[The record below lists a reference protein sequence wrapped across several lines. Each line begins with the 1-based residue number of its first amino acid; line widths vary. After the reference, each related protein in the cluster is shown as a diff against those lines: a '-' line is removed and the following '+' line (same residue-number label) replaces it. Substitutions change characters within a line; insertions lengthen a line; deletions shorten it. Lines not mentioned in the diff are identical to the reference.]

1 MADCEILIA
10 DDDSFVRETVATI
23 LEVLGYRV
31 TAVDSGRAA
40 LSAVNE
46 RFSVIILD
54 INMPDMDGFQ
64 TLDELNSK
72 GLDIPVLFLTGV
84 GTMNNVVR
92 AMNLGAYDFISKP
105 IIDPE
110 LFDVKVKRAI
120 EKRCYVLRERGY
132 KEELEREV
140 KVKTRALAET
150 NALLNQYSK
159 YLESA
164 AVNIIHTLQSAMEE
178 KDVYTAGHTS
188 RVTVYS
194 RTIGMA
200 MHLGDEEMRVLCRA
214 AQLHDIGKLVIDT
227 TSIMKPGPLTTKE
240 WETVKKHPLVGE
252 NIISHLDFLHQER
265 RIIRSHH
272 ERVDGRGYPH
282 QLEGDEVDILT
293 KIITVA
299 DSYDAMTSKRGYR
312 KNLTRKEAFE
322 ELKRCSDSQFDP
334 EVVRVFT
341 SVLEKSGP
349 VQASDES
356 LAAGKVQ

>member
-10 DDDSFVRETVATI
+10 DDDSFVRETVAGI
-23 LEVLGYRV
+23 LGVLGYRV
-31 TAVDSGRAA
+31 TAVDSGKAA
-40 LSAVNE
+40 LDTVNE

-64 TLDELNSK
+64 TLEELNRK

-105 IIDPE
+105 ITDPD

-120 EKRCYVLRERGY
+120 EKRRYVLRERGY

-140 KVKTRALAET
+140 EAKTRELAET

-164 AVNIIHTLQSAMEE
+164 AVNIILTLQSAMEE

-188 RVTVYS
+188 RVTQYALK
-194 RTIGMA
+194 IGRA
-200 MHLGDEEMRVLCRA
+200 MMLSEDDIMVLGRA

-227 TSIMKPGPLTTKE
+227 TSIMKPGPLSSGE
-240 WETVKKHPLVGE
+240 WETVRKHPQVGE
-252 NIISHLDFLHQER
+252 NIISHLDFLHRER
-265 RIIRSHH
+265 QIIRSHH

-282 QLEGDEVDILT
+282 QLEGGELDILT

-312 KNLTRKEAFE
+312 KNLTRAEAME
-322 ELKRCSDSQFDP
+322 ELKRCRNSQFDS
-334 EVVRVFT
+334 EVVRVFNT
-341 SVLEKSGP
+341 ILENGGP
-349 VQASDES
+349 GFSSEES
-356 LAAGKVQ
+356 QGIRKIQ